1 MSELQERKRQAV
13 AGLLQQ
19 AALRGL
25 SEHGVDVTVDEIAQF
40 AGVSRRTVFRHFAT
54 RDDLLAAAVRAWY
67 PDFNRS
73 LPRFT
78 SDVDWRASIAD
89 LSRIIHATNAAHGH
103 VLWELMTRQDLSA
116 QLAAVAEE
124 IARYR
129 RERNHAIAD
138 TLWRALGHGAS
149 APEEFRGT
157 VMAHLSPFFTVAV
170 DRDAGGD
177 PGLAAALATAAIL
190 AASDQHSVPESAP
203 ALAED

>member
-1 MSELQERKRQAV
+1 MPDLQERKRQATIEHL
-13 AGLLQQ
+13 AR

-25 SEHGVDVTVDEIAQF
+25 TEHGVDVTVDEIAHL

-54 RDDLLAAAVRAWY
+54 RDDLLTAAVRAEY
-67 PDFNRS
+67 PELAKS

-78 SDVDWRASIAD
+78 ADVGWRAWIAD
-89 LSRIIHATNAAHGH
+89 LCRAIHAANAAYGR
-103 VLWELMTRQDLSA
+103 VLLELTTRQDLSA

-124 IARYR
+124 LTRHR

-138 TLWRALGHGAS
+138 TLWRALGREAA
-149 APEEFRGT
+149 APDEFRDT

-177 PGLAAALATAAIL
+177 HSLAASLATAAIL
-190 AASDQHSVPESAP
+190 ATADRHSTSGPQRS
-203 ALAED
+203 